1 MGIKRKARPLSGGK
15 DEAKAAAD
23 ISPDRVA
30 DGAFDFTNIQ
40 FVVLDSNC
48 GNGCIL
54 KRSKCVFILLF
65 LFNTVSSSVEAIVTF
80 PLCLRNELNSK
91 RL

>member
-23 ISPDRVA
+23 ISPGRVA

-40 FVVLDSNC
+40 LVVLDSNC
-48 GNGCIL
+48 GNGA
-54 KRSKCVFILLF
+54 F
-65 LFNTVSSSVEAIVTF
+65 
-80 PLCLRNELNSK
+80 
-91 RL
+91 